1 MDEQCD
7 VRVQRLAT
15 PKECRIFERNASDR
29 SRDDLARQARQRW
42 VQLSADDHI
51 GVADE
56 DDALARE
63 LWESLSAY
71 EYVLGRS
78 ATGLRQTIRRRG
90 LIRAAEHFATKAEM
104 PVELA
109 GLADAG
115 LIDYAWEH
123 AVLRHPEVF
132 SGAAVE
138 HARERL
144 AAHERE
150 MEMASA
156 EVD

>member
-7 VRVQRLAT
+7 ARVQRLAT
-15 PKECRIFERNASDR
+15 PKECRIFERNATDR
-29 SRDDLARQARQRW
+29 SRDDLAVQARQRW
-42 VQLSADDHI
+42 IRLSADDHA
-51 GVADE
+51 GKADE

-90 LIRAAEHFATKAEM
+90 LVRATEHFATKAEM
-104 PVELA
+104 PVQLT

-123 AVLRHPEVF
+123 AVLRHPDVF
-132 SGAAVE
+132 SAVAAE

-144 AAHERE
+144 AAHESE
-150 MEMASA
+150 AASA
-156 EVD
+156 EAN

>member
-1 MDEQCD
+1 MEEQCD
-7 VRVQRLAT
+7 ARVQRLAT

-29 SRDDLARQARQRW
+29 SRDDLAQQARQRW
-42 VQLSADDHI
+42 IQLSADGHVGD
-51 GVADE
+51 ADQ

-78 ATGLRQTIRRRG
+78 AAGLRQTIRRRG
-90 LIRAAEHFATKAEM
+90 LIRAAEHFATKGEM

-109 GLADAG
+109 ALADAG

-132 SGAAVE
+132 SGKVVE
-138 HARERL
+138 HSRERL
-144 AAHERE
+144 AAHERAV
-150 MEMASA
+150 ASA
-156 EVD
+156 EVDG

>member
-1 MDEQCD
+1 MVEQCD
-7 VRVQRLAT
+7 ARVQRLAT

-29 SRDDLARQARQRW
+29 SREDLALQARQRW

-51 GVADE
+51 TEAD
-56 DDALARE
+56 DDDTLARE

-90 LIRAAEHFATKAEM
+90 LTRAAEHFVAKGEM
-104 PVELA
+104 PVDLA

-115 LIDYAWEH
+115 LIDYAWEQ
-123 AVLRHPEVF
+123 AVLRHPDVF
-132 SGAAVE
+132 PEAVVE
-138 HARERL
+138 RSRERL
-144 AAHERE
+144 AAFEQQL
-150 MEMASA
+150 APTA
-156 EVD
+156 AD

>member
-1 MDEQCD
+1 MDEECD
-7 VRVQRLAT
+7 ARVQRLAT
-15 PKECRIFERNASDR
+15 PKECRTFERNASDR
-29 SRDDLARQARQRW
+29 GRDDLARQARQRW
-42 VQLSADDHI
+42 IRLSADGHV
-51 GVADE
+51 GAAD

-71 EYVLGRS
+71 EYLLGRS

-90 LIRAAEHFATKAEM
+90 LIRAAGHFATKGEM
-104 PVELA
+104 PIELA
-109 GLADAG
+109 VLADAG

-132 SGAAVE
+132 DGAAVE
-138 HARERL
+138 HSRERL
-144 AAHERE
+144 AAHERD
-150 MEMASA
+150 MAPA

>member
-7 VRVQRLAT
+7 ARVQRLAT

-29 SRDDLARQARQRW
+29 SRDDLALQARQRW
-42 VQLSADDHI
+42 IELSADDHV
-51 GVADE
+51 GKTDE
-56 DDALARE
+56 NDALARE

-90 LIRAAEHFATKAEM
+90 LIRAAEHFATKGDM

-109 GLADAG
+109 ALADAG

-132 SGAAVE
+132 SGNVAE
-138 HARERL
+138 LSRERL
-144 AAHERE
+144 AAHESE
-150 MEMASA
+150 VASTA
-156 EVD
+156 TD

>member
-1 MDEQCD
+1 MMDVQCD
-7 VRVQRLAT
+7 ARVQRLAT

-29 SRDDLARQARQRW
+29 SRDDLALQARQRW
-42 VQLSADDHI
+42 IELSADDHV
-51 GVADE
+51 GKTDE
-56 DDALARE
+56 NDALARE

-90 LIRAAEHFATKAEM
+90 LIRAAEHFATKGDM

-109 GLADAG
+109 ALADAG

-132 SGAAVE
+132 SGNVAE
-138 HARERL
+138 LSRERL
-144 AAHERE
+144 AAHESE
-150 MEMASA
+150 VASTA
-156 EVD
+156 TD

>member
-7 VRVQRLAT
+7 ARVQRLAT
-15 PKECRIFERNASDR
+15 PKECRIFERNASER
-29 SRDDLARQARQRW
+29 SRSDLAVQARQRW
-42 VQLSADDHI
+42 IQLSADGHV
-51 GVADE
+51 GEADG
-56 DDALARE
+56 DDAFARE

-132 SGAAVE
+132 SEGAVE

-144 AAHERE
+144 AVHERE
-150 MEMASA
+150 VASA

>member
-7 VRVQRLAT
+7 ARVQRLAT

-29 SRDDLARQARQRW
+29 SRDDLAVQARQRW
-42 VQLSADDHI
+42 IQLSADGHV
-51 GVADE
+51 GEADD

-90 LIRAAEHFATKAEM
+90 LIRAAEHFATKGEM
-104 PVELA
+104 PVQLA
-109 GLADAG
+109 GLADTG

-132 SGAAVE
+132 SGGAVE
-138 HARERL
+138 RARERL

-150 MEMASA
+150 VASA
-156 EVD
+156 EAD

>member
-1 MDEQCD
+1 MDEQTD
-7 VRVQRLAT
+7 ARVQRLAT

-29 SRDDLARQARQRW
+29 SRDDLAVQARQRW
-42 VQLSADDHI
+42 IQLSADDHV
-51 GVADE
+51 GKADD

-104 PVELA
+104 PVGLA

-115 LIDYAWEH
+115 LIEYAWEH
-123 AVLRHPEVF
+123 AVLRHPDVF
-132 SGAAVE
+132 SAAAVE

-144 AAHERE
+144 AAHERDV
-150 MEMASA
+150 ASA

>member
-7 VRVQRLAT
+7 ARVQRLAT
-15 PKECRIFERNASDR
+15 PKECRIFERNASER
-29 SRDDLARQARQRW
+29 SRDDLAVQARQRW
-42 VQLSADDHI
+42 IQLSADGHV
-51 GVADE
+51 GEADD

-90 LIRAAEHFATKAEM
+90 LIRAAEHFATKAAM

-109 GLADAG
+109 GLAGAG

-123 AVLRHPEVF
+123 VVLRHPEVF

-138 HARERL
+138 HSRERL

-150 MEMASA
+150 MASA
-156 EVD
+156 EVE